1 MNLTTNVNS
10 DIELT
15 ENKLILSDNAVKLL
29 NAEYKTRI
37 SIRFILEDGNP
48 VPVIGTV
55 DMFGDNDGNQLT
67 KHNTVSYRGEQNK
80 YLRNYGTKFAIRQIG
95 SYFRLINVENGESQ
109 ISLDI
114 INK

>member
-1 MNLTTNVNS
+1 MLTP

-15 ENKLILSDNAVKLL
+15 ENKLVLTKNAVDILH
-29 NAEYKTRI
+29 AEYKTRI

-67 KHNTVSYRGEQNK
+67 KQNTVSYRGEQNK

>member
-1 MNLTTNVNS
+1 MLTP

-15 ENKLILSDNAVKLL
+15 ENKLILSSNAVKLL

-67 KHNTVSYRGEQNK
+67 KQNTVSYRGEQNK
-80 YLRNYGTKFAIRQIG
+80 YLRNYGTKFVIRQIG
-95 SYFRLINVENGESQ
+95 SYFRLINVENGKSS

>member
-1 MNLTTNVNS
+1 MLTP

-15 ENKLILSDNAVKLL
+15 ENKLVLSKNAVDLL
-29 NAEYKTRI
+29 HAEYKTRI
-37 SIRFILEDGNP
+37 SVRFILENGNP
-48 VPVIGTV
+48 VPVIGTT

-67 KHNTVSYRGEQNK
+67 KQLTVSYRGEQNK
-80 YLRNYGTKFAIRQIG
+80 YLRNYGTKFVIKQIG
-95 SYFRLINVENGESQ
+95 SYFRLINIENGKSE